1 MLLMI
6 EGLET
11 QLRDQFLKQNDQLK
25 RITQLSKIEE
35 KETMILERLDRME
48 QRLIAGGI
56 NNNMQQQ
63 QPNVIKQI
71 QLEPQQPKEDFYM
84 PMKTKARQKY

>member
-1 MLLMI
+1 MI
-6 EGLET
+6 EGLES

-35 KETMILERLDRME
+35 KETMILERLDRLE

-56 NNNMQQQ
+56 NNNNMQ
-63 QPNVIKQI
+63 QPNVTKQI
-71 QLEPQQPKEDFYM
+71 QQEP
-84 PMKTKARQKY
+84 

>member
-6 EGLET
+6 EGLES

-35 KETMILERLDRME
+35 KETMILERLDRLE

-56 NNNMQQQ
+56 NNNMQQ
-63 QPNVIKQI
+63 PN
-71 QLEPQQPKEDFYM
+71 PKIYHGYDIIYNYNI
-84 PMKTKARQKY
+84 R

>member
-6 EGLET
+6 EGLES

-35 KETMILERLDRME
+35 KETMILERLDRLE

-56 NNNMQQQ
+56 NNNMQ
-63 QPNVIKQI
+63 
-71 QLEPQQPKEDFYM
+71 PKPKIYHGYDIIYNYNI
-84 PMKTKARQKY
+84 R

>member
-11 QLRDQFLKQNDQLK
+11 QLSDQFLKQNDQLK

-35 KETMILERLDRME
+35 KETMILERLDRLE

-56 NNNMQQQ
+56 NNMQQ
-63 QPNVIKQI
+63 QPNPFTVQVPVYPS
-71 QLEPQQPKEDFYM
+71 L
-84 PMKTKARQKY
+84 

>member
-1 MLLMI
+1 MFLMI

-35 KETMILERLDRME
+35 KETMILERLDRLE

-56 NNNMQQQ
+56 NNHTQ
-63 QPNVIKQI
+63 QPNVTKQI
-71 QLEPQQPKEDFYM
+71 QQEP
-84 PMKTKARQKY
+84 

>member
-6 EGLET
+6 EGLES

-35 KETMILERLDRME
+35 KEIMILERLDRME

-56 NNNMQQQ
+56 NNNIQL

-71 QLEPQQPKEDFYM
+71 QQEP
-84 PMKTKARQKY
+84 

>member
-56 NNNMQQQ
+56 NNNMQQ
-63 QPNVIKQI
+63 
-71 QLEPQQPKEDFYM
+71 
-84 PMKTKARQKY
+84 